1 VNEIVS
7 CRVEDSLATITIDDG
22 KANAV
27 SFQFIQ
33 EVNAA
38 LDQAEKDKA
47 VTILTGRPG
56 RFSAG
61 FDLPTL
67 SSGAEAATALVRN
80 GALLCA
86 RLLGFPTPVVA
97 ACNGHSLAL
106 GALLLLSTDYRI
118 GTEGN
123 YKIGTNEV
131 AIGMPLP
138 YFGVEIARHRL
149 PPNHFSRAVANAE
162 IYTPQDAVE
171 AGFLD
176 VVVSEDKLMETALQ
190 SARGLAKLDMAAY
203 YATKLRAR
211 EQAISVINQTIKK
224 EYGEGGYNGI
234 Q

>member
-1 VNEIVS
+1 MSEIVS
-7 CRVEDSLATITIDDG
+7 CRVEESIATITIDDG

-27 SFQFIQ
+27 SFQFIE

-61 FDLPTL
+61 FDLTAL
-67 SSGAEAATALVRN
+67 SKGGEAATKLVRT
-80 GALLCA
+80 GAQLCA
-86 RLLGFPTPVVA
+86 RLLGFPTPVII

-106 GALLLLSTDYRI
+106 GALLLLATDYRI

-138 YFGVEIARHRL
+138 YFGVELARLRL
-149 PPNHFSRAVANAE
+149 SPTHFSRAVANAE
-162 IYTPQDAVE
+162 IYTPRGAVE

-176 VVVSEDKLMETALQ
+176 VVVSEEELMETAVR
-190 SARGLAKLDMAAY
+190 SAQELAKLDVAAH
-203 YATKLRAR
+203 YATKMRVR
-211 EQAISVINQTIKK
+211 EKAISTINEAIKK
-224 EYGEGGYNGI
+224 EYGA
-234 Q
+234 